1 MALPPQFDEPA
12 FEGLQRIDHALDV
25 GQAHVFRVL
34 WFWLPPG
41 SVARNPQFQALLAS
55 RFLTDV
61 AINALIFGALI
72 STARGDGGA
81 INAALLGTAFL
92 LPSLLLGLYGGAV
105 ADALPKRVALA
116 GAYVGMG
123 VLTLAVAFVF
133 GSDFRSLLV
142 VIFVVR
148 ILHQFSQPSE
158 ASTLPLVATAEELAA
173 ANSMLGL
180 ISSAADL
187 LGKAVL
193 APLIVRAYGVDPVTI
208 IAGMLFLFSAS
219 RVFDLRPPP
228 HPGPVGE
235 GEGTTPASTMGVVRW
250 LLAERQVMWMLVLAA
265 LASTINVVLAML
277 GPQYV
282 SEVLDVDP
290 ANTLY
295 VFAPAPIGLLAA
307 LGLAPLLIRWA
318 GERPIAILGFV
329 LVSSAVTALGLVAT
343 LTDLFGWLLFFGI
356 PGVGPR
362 VEMAALLSMFLG
374 AGVTLAVVSTQTY
387 ISRAVPLRIQGRAFA
402 LLGLLKDGFAI
413 PPLLLMGALASTVGV
428 ATVITVSPI
437 FLLVLAVTI
446 DRSVTRFGRSR
457 SPLGGPRYG

>member
-148 ILHQFSQPSE
+148 LLHQFSQPSRG
-158 ASTLPLVATAEELAA
+158 VDTAARRDGRGAGGGELDARP
-173 ANSMLGL
+173 
-180 ISSAADL
+180 DL
-187 LGKAVL
+187 LGGGPARQGRARPADRPRLRRGPGDDHRRDAV
-193 APLIVRAYGVDPVTI
+193 PV
-208 IAGMLFLFSAS
+208 L
-219 RVFDLRPPP
+219 RQPRLRPAPAAA
-228 HPGPVGE
+228 PGAGRE

-318 GERPIAILGFV
+318 GERPIAIVGFV

-413 PPLLLMGALASTVGV
+413 PPLLLMGVLASTVGV

-437 FLLVLAVTI
+437 FLLVLAIAI

>member
-1 MALPPQFDEPA
+1 M
-12 FEGLQRIDHALDV
+12 
-25 GQAHVFRVL
+25 
-34 WFWLPPG
+34 
-41 SVARNPQFQALLAS
+41 
-55 RFLTDV
+55 
-61 AINALIFGALI
+61 
-72 STARGDGGA
+72 
-81 INAALLGTAFL
+81 
-92 LPSLLLGLYGGAV
+92 

-123 VLTLAVAFVF
+123 VLTLAVAFVV
-133 GSDFRSLLV
+133 GSDFGSLLF

-208 IAGMLFLFSAS
+208 IAGFLFLLSAS
-219 RVFDLRPPP
+219 RVFDLRPAPY
-228 HPGPVGE
+228 PGPVE
-235 GEGTTPASTMGVVRW
+235 GERGAPPASTMGVVRW

-282 SEVLDVDP
+282 AEVLDVDP
-290 ANTLY
+290 VNTLY
-295 VFAPAPIGLLAA
+295 VFAPAPVGLLAA
-307 LGLAPLLIRWA
+307 LALAPLLIRWA

-374 AGVTLAVVSTQTY
+374 AGVTLAVVATQTY
-387 ISRAVPLRIQGRAFA
+387 ISRTVPLRIQGRAFA
-402 LLGLLKDGFAI
+402 LLGVLKDGFAI
-413 PPLLLMGALASTVGV
+413 PPLLLLGAIASTVGV
-428 ATVITVSPI
+428 DTVITVAPI
-437 FLLVLAVTI
+437 FLLLLAVAI
-446 DRSVTRFGRSR
+446 DRTVSRFRAPAPGM
-457 SPLGGPRYG
+457 LT

>member
-1 MALPPQFDEPA
+1 
-12 FEGLQRIDHALDV
+12 
-25 GQAHVFRVL
+25 
-34 WFWLPPG
+34 
-41 SVARNPQFQALLAS
+41 
-55 RFLTDV
+55 
-61 AINALIFGALI
+61 
-72 STARGDGGA
+72 
-81 INAALLGTAFL
+81 
-92 LPSLLLGLYGGAV
+92 
-105 ADALPKRVALA
+105 
-116 GAYVGMG
+116 
-123 VLTLAVAFVF
+123 
-133 GSDFRSLLV
+133 
-142 VIFVVR
+142 
-148 ILHQFSQPSE
+148 
-158 ASTLPLVATAEELAA
+158 
-173 ANSMLGL
+173 
-180 ISSAADL
+180 
-187 LGKAVL
+187 
-193 APLIVRAYGVDPVTI
+193 
-208 IAGMLFLFSAS
+208 
-219 RVFDLRPPP
+219 
-228 HPGPVGE
+228 
-235 GEGTTPASTMGVVRW
+235 
-250 LLAERQVMWMLVLAA
+250 MWMLVLAA

-437 FLLVLAVTI
+437 FLLVLAIAI
-446 DRSVTRFGRSR
+446 DRSVSRFGRSR